1 MLQGEASHRSHLWR
15 CKTWSPPCSLLA
27 CQTLQRRL
35 IQVRIENPFSKFTP
49 TWSLQA
55 WRLATI
61 TRRALTRSTRTTQ
74 APSPTQI
81 TEHHLQAVSC
91 QSSSPL
97 QCSLDT
103 QANECVDLSEFYLS
117 RLILYDYG
125 LSHVINCTY
134 TRCYK
139 YSEFCKIWLW
149 KYSKKTYVHS
159 FSFMLKQLADTKD
172 NTALLMTPTL
182 ASQPHQQ
189 TFSSTQ
195 NQRKLAT
202 LQRTAHHRFLSCLM
216 LIIRSSSQRVRSAFP
231 GARHQRTCNKSLC
244 LNDF

>member
-35 IQVRIENPFSKFTP
+35 IQVRIEKPRSPFSKFT
-49 TWSLQA
+49 TTSSLQA

-97 QCSLDT
+97 QCSSLDT

-134 TRCYK
+134 TLCYK

-159 FSFMLKQLADTKD
+159 FSFMLKAAGRYQRQHGAIDDSNLSVSTAPTNLFFYTKPKKAR
-172 NTALLMTPTL
+172 NSPKNGSSPLPLLL
-182 ASQPHQQ
+182 NAYYQI
-189 TFSSTQ
+189 
-195 NQRKLAT
+195 
-202 LQRTAHHRFLSCLM
+202 FLSTSPKCLFR
-216 LIIRSSSQRVRSAFP
+216 RSTP
-231 GARHQRTCNKSLC
+231 KNL
-244 LNDF
+244 

>member
-1 MLQGEASHRSHLWR
+1 MFSCCRGKPHAAHTFDDARHEALHVLSWPVRPSSAVLSRWEL
-15 CKTWSPPCSLLA
+15 KT
-27 CQTLQRRL
+27 QK
-35 IQVRIENPFSKFTP
+35 SKLTP
-49 TWSLQA
+49 TSSLQA

-97 QCSLDT
+97 QCSSLDT

-134 TRCYK
+134 TLCYK

-159 FSFMLKQLADTKD
+159 FSFM
-172 NTALLMTPTL
+172 
-182 ASQPHQQ
+182 
-189 TFSSTQ
+189 
-195 NQRKLAT
+195 
-202 LQRTAHHRFLSCLM
+202 
-216 LIIRSSSQRVRSAFP
+216 
-231 GARHQRTCNKSLC
+231 
-244 LNDF
+244 